1 MDIVYILKN
10 GVSPDELR
18 YSLRSICKN
27 FTFDR
32 VWFAGGKPEGIEPD
46 CYLEIN
52 QEGRNRYAKASNTIR
67 QVCETEEVS
76 DDFWLFND
84 DFFIMKKISTI
95 RPAVKGTIG
104 HRIQEIQTKH
114 SGATSEYARQLQFT
128 IQELKAR
135 GYERLDYALHI
146 PMAVNKEMALEVMDV
161 FPGLPMF
168 RCLYGN
174 YWHLAEEVRPDVKV
188 FGDEDFPKTSALLS
202 TNNESF
208 RNGRVGEYI
217 RNKFK
222 TPCKYEKEVK

>member
-1 MDIVYILKN
+1 
-10 GVSPDELR
+10 
-18 YSLRSICKN
+18 
-27 FTFDR
+27 
-32 VWFAGGKPEGIEPD
+32 
-46 CYLEIN
+46 
-52 QEGRNRYAKASNTIR
+52 
-67 QVCETEEVS
+67 VCETEEVS
-76 DDFWLFND
+76 DVFWLFND

-104 HRIQEIQTKH
+104 RRIQYIQTKH

-146 PMAVNKEMALEVMDV
+146 PMAVNKEMALEMMDV
-161 FPGLPMF
+161 FPGMPMF

-188 FGDEDFPKTSALLS
+188 FGDEDFSKTSALLS